1 MIQNWVHDRQRAGA
15 LFTST
20 FEYFWRQG
28 TIEYTLFLVFLWH
41 VGLPIIFN
49 KLKFQAIIFN
59 TATTTCT
66 SWTSLV
72 RSESLVNTLPVQPRF
87 PHYSRLSSA
96 ARSDLIWSMIC
107 QRGEL
112 KGKHFNIWLIF
123 TIRGKC
129 WASKCTLLALRALF
143 PLLAPSITSARNQIS
158 KTLIWDLSS
167 VLINMKYFNSYDWS
181 FYFCCSSF
189 WLLDNMQLFRQYK
202 QRYIDE
208 LIILINAYPFLTNAS
223 KIHSQS
229 LPIIFPQSVFRAK
242 QTQSTCHWVSPQ
254 TWQSFVLWLPIFC
267 RNTALS
273 SI

>member
-1 MIQNWVHDRQRAGA
+1 MVCSPPPPVRNQSLLLWIAGWLVQELETWSTMIQKAGA

-66 SWTSLV
+66 SWTNLV

-107 QRGEL
+107 QHVKLEGRT
-112 KGKHFNIWLIF
+112 FQYQ
-123 TIRGKC
+123 
-129 WASKCTLLALRALF
+129 LF
-143 PLLAPSITSARNQIS
+143 WPKQAKL
-158 KTLIWDLSS
+158 TLITCQ
-167 VLINMKYFNSYDWS
+167 S
-181 FYFCCSSF
+181 F
-189 WLLDNMQLFRQYK
+189 
-202 QRYIDE
+202 
-208 LIILINAYPFLTNAS
+208 
-223 KIHSQS
+223 
-229 LPIIFPQSVFRAK
+229 FPQSAFQAK
-242 QTQSTCHWVSPQ
+242 QLHCLRFRSNQNQPNWFSTEGYGRLLPNYQ
-254 TWQSFVLWLPIFC
+254 YSFVPFLKSIMWPGIDVFG
-267 RNTALS
+267 RNCVITLA
-273 SI
+273 